1 MAITFNSVKCP
12 ECGANLPVEK
22 GRERLFCSYCGTQVI
37 ITNENEHIYRYIDEA
52 GMVQAD
58 NSKEIRMRELS
69 IEEQRGYFNDNLRKT
84 LIIIWLI
91 VSILLLVIGI
101 GIMFMTGEEGP
112 FLGFGFLVYVGG
124 PVIGGGAY
132 VVFKLIPEKEN
143 EKYLARSGGIK
154 FPKSLEPFSGKNY
167 EVIYST
173 LINLGF
179 TNIVC
184 INMHDLTVDL
194 LEKKGE
200 VEKVIVDGK
209 NITLGGRVYMPNTPI
224 SILYHGR

>member
-69 IEEQRGYFNDNLRKT
+69 IEEQWGYFNDNLRKT

-112 FLGFGFLVYVGG
+112 FWALVFL
-124 PVIGGGAY
+124 
-132 VVFKLIPEKEN
+132 LM
-143 EKYLARSGGIK
+143 S
-154 FPKSLEPFSGKNY
+154 
-167 EVIYST
+167 EVP
-173 LINLGF
+173 
-179 TNIVC
+179 
-184 INMHDLTVDL
+184 L
-194 LEKKGE
+194 LEAVHMSCLNLFQRKKMKSIWQE
-200 VEKVIVDGK
+200 AVVLNSQKVWSLFRGKIMRLYIV
-209 NITLGGRVYMPNTPI
+209 
-224 SILYHGR
+224 H